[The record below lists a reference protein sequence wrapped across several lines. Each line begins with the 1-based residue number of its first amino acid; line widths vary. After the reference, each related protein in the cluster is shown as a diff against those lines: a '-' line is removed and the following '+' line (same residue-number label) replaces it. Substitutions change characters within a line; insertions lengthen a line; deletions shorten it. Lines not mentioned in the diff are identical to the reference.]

1 MTEMSSPGSSGGRI
15 RWTGM
20 ADKRKRDSSE
30 KEKTIT
36 IILSILVALV
46 LWAYVLGEVNPT
58 TQQTIA
64 NVPVQLLNIQ
74 SLTARELAI
83 SGDGKYT
90 VNVIIEGKRSDIMN
104 ITAQDIIAEADL
116 FGWSKGENFVPVNV
130 IAPESLK
137 ILEAKPAKVE
147 VTIEDLVALSK
158 PVEVIFRGNMPADT
172 EEGAIEVKP
181 AAIEI
186 TGARSEVEAV
196 TSVQVTVEVADFSA
210 EGSTVQVIAS
220 AVNYAG
226 MPVENIK
233 LSANYIQVFAKLLRV
248 KEIPLSV
255 SIVGELAEGL
265 GAELSVPET
274 IKIKG
279 TKGVIDEITSI
290 DAEPVDVTGVTGNGT
305 VSVKVILPEGVE
317 LAKGYENIQAGVV
330 VEQISTK
337 VFEYAADEIV
347 LEGLTAGKSVT
358 IQIAS
363 VEVKV
368 TGRIDIVDQ
377 LEKEDLILYI
387 DTEELA
393 EGIQNV
399 TIKASHEVALHTVTI
414 LPEEVTIE
422 LLQTGQE

>member
-1 MTEMSSPGSSGGRI
+1 
-15 RWTGM
+15 M
-20 ADKRKRDSSE
+20 ADKRKRDGSE

-36 IILSILVALV
+36 IIISILVALF

-130 IAPESLK
+130 IAPEALK
-137 ILEAKPAKVE
+137 VLEAKPAKVE

-158 PVEVIFRGNMPADT
+158 PVEVIFRGDMPADT
-172 EEGAIEVKP
+172 EEGSVEVKP

-186 TGARSEVEAV
+186 TGARSEVESV
-196 TSVQVTVEVADFSA
+196 TSVQVTVDVADFSA
-210 EGSTVQVIAS
+210 EGASVQVVAA

-233 LSANYIQVFAKLLRV
+233 LSATYIQVFAKLLRV
-248 KEIPLSV
+248 KEVPLEV
-255 SIVGELAEGL
+255 SIIGELADGL
-265 GAELSVPET
+265 GAELDVPET

-279 TKGVIDEITSI
+279 ERSVIEGITSI
-290 DAEPVDVTGVTGNGT
+290 SAEPVDVTGVTGNGM

-317 LAKGYENIQAGVV
+317 LAKGHENIQAGVTI
-330 VEQISTK
+330 EETSTK
-337 VFEYAADEIV
+337 VFQYTADDIV
-347 LEGLTAGKSVT
+347 LEGLTTGKSVNM
-358 IQIAS
+358 QLAM
-363 VEVKV
+363 VEVRV
-368 TGRIDIVDQ
+368 TGRTDIVNQ
-377 LEKEDLILYI
+377 LQKEDLNLFI
-387 DTEELA
+387 DTENLEA
-393 EGIQNV
+393 GVQNV
-399 TIKASHEVALHTVTI
+399 MIKVAHEATLHTVTI

-422 LLQTGQE
+422 LIETEQE

>member
-1 MTEMSSPGSSGGRI
+1 
-15 RWTGM
+15 M
-20 ADKRKRDSSE
+20 ADKRKRDGSE
-30 KEKTIT
+30 KERTIT

-83 SGDGKYT
+83 AGNGKYT

-116 FGWSKGENFVPVNV
+116 FGWSKGENYIPVNV

-137 ILEAKPAKVE
+137 VLEAKPAKVE

-158 PVEVIFRGNMPADT
+158 PIEVIFRGNMPADT

-196 TSVQVTVEVADFSA
+196 TSVQVTVDVADFSA
-210 EGSTVQVIAS
+210 DGATVQVVAT
-220 AVNYAG
+220 AVNYAD

-233 LSANYIQVFAKLLRV
+233 LSATYIQVFAKLLRV
-248 KEIPLSV
+248 KEVPFDV
-255 SIVGELAEGL
+255 SIIGQLAEGL

-279 TKGVIDEITSI
+279 DRTVIEGITSI
-290 DAEPVDVTGVTGNGT
+290 SAEPVDVTGVTGNGT
-305 VSVKVILPEGVE
+305 VSVRVILPEGVE
-317 LAKGYENIQAGVV
+317 LAKGYESIQAGVTI
-330 VEQISTK
+330 EETSTK
-337 VFEYAADEIV
+337 VFQYSADEIV
-347 LEGLTAGKSVT
+347 LEGLTTGKSVNMQLT
-358 IQIAS
+358 I
-363 VEVKV
+363 VEVSV
-368 TGRIDIVDQ
+368 SGRKDIVNQ
-377 LEKEDLILYI
+377 LQKEDLNLFI
-387 DTEELA
+387 DTEDLEA
-393 EGIQNV
+393 GVQNV
-399 TIKASHEVALHTVTI
+399 KIQVAHEAALHTVTI

-422 LLQTGQE
+422 LIKAE

>member
-1 MTEMSSPGSSGGRI
+1 
-15 RWTGM
+15 M
-20 ADKRKRDSSE
+20 ADKRKRDGSE

-36 IILSILVALV
+36 IIISILVALF

-130 IAPESLK
+130 IAPEALK
-137 ILEAKPAKVE
+137 VLEAKPAKVE

-158 PVEVIFRGNMPADT
+158 QVEVIFRGDMPADT
-172 EEGAIEVKP
+172 EEGSVEVKP

-186 TGARSEVEAV
+186 TGARSEVESV
-196 TSVQVTVEVADFSA
+196 TSVQVTVDVADFSA
-210 EGSTVQVIAS
+210 EGDTVQVVAT

-233 LSANYIQVFAKLLRV
+233 LSATYIQVFAKLLRV
-248 KEIPLSV
+248 KEVPLDV
-255 SIVGELAEGL
+255 SIIGELADGL

-279 TKGVIDEITSI
+279 ERSVIEGITSI
-290 DAEPVDVTGVTGNGT
+290 SAEPVDVTGVTGNGT

-317 LAKGYENIQAGVV
+317 LAKGHENIQAGVTI
-330 VEQISTK
+330 EETSTK
-337 VFEYAADEIV
+337 VFQYTADEIV
-347 LEGLTAGKSVT
+347 LEGLTTGKSINMQLT
-358 IQIAS
+358 M
-363 VEVKV
+363 VEVRV
-368 TGRIDIVDQ
+368 LGRKDIVNQ
-377 LEKEDLILYI
+377 LQKEDLNLFI
-387 DTEELA
+387 DTENLV
-393 EGIQNV
+393 EGVQNV
-399 TIKASHEVALHTVTI
+399 MIKVAHEATLHSVTI

-422 LLQTGQE
+422 LIETEQE

>member
-1 MTEMSSPGSSGGRI
+1 
-15 RWTGM
+15 M
-20 ADKRKRDSSE
+20 ADKRKRDGSE
-30 KEKTIT
+30 KERTIT

-83 SGDGKYT
+83 AGNGKYT

-116 FGWSKGENFVPVNV
+116 FGWSKGENYIPVNV

-137 ILEAKPAKVE
+137 VLEAKPAKVE

-196 TSVQVTVEVADFSA
+196 TSVQVTVDVADFSA
-210 EGSTVQVIAS
+210 DGASVQVVAT
-220 AVNYAG
+220 AVNYAD

-233 LSANYIQVFAKLLRV
+233 LSATYIQVFAKLLRV
-248 KEIPLSV
+248 KEVPFEV
-255 SIVGELAEGL
+255 SIIGQLAEGL

-279 TKGVIDEITSI
+279 DRTVIEGITSI
-290 DAEPVDVTGVTGNGT
+290 SAEPVDVTGVTGNGT
-305 VSVKVILPEGVE
+305 VSVRVILPEGVE
-317 LAKGYENIQAGVV
+317 LAKGYESIQAGVTI
-330 VEQISTK
+330 EETSTK
-337 VFEYAADEIV
+337 VFQYSADEIV
-347 LEGLTAGKSVT
+347 LEGLTTGKSVNMQLT
-358 IQIAS
+358 M
-363 VEVKV
+363 VEVSV
-368 TGRIDIVDQ
+368 LGRKDIVNQ
-377 LEKEDLILYI
+377 LQKEDLNLFI
-387 DTEELA
+387 DTEDLEA
-393 EGIQNV
+393 GVQNV
-399 TIKASHEVALHTVTI
+399 MIQVAHEAALHTVTI

-422 LLQTGQE
+422 LIKTE